1 MDTDISNEQAI
12 IAALEQMGSVVGKSS
27 RGYVHASC
35 PLAKYRHEG
44 GIDAHP
50 SFGVVY
56 SSGEAQKLE
65 GHAHCFSC
73 RYSGDIREI
82 ASLLY
87 AYGDLAAEDF
97 EGVMGLIEQ
106 VKTGHLPL
114 SLSAHSM
121 DDPFPD
127 EGWLDSFP
135 LVSSIHTP
143 AVQYLEE
150 RGINSRLAKQFGIRF
165 DGARY
170 RVCFPL
176 HDRAQRFRGLIGRT
190 LIPNPEGP
198 RYFYYPYKG
207 NAPRGFTWFNEQ
219 NLDLSKPVVVVEGV
233 FDALKV
239 WQTYKNVTAALSIA
253 FRLPGLGWHTGAQRW
268 VSMFDVGKGGQLAR
282 ERLQTIIPP
291 GARVW
296 HLPPPPGRDD
306 PGDSTPDEIRAQLET
321 LKAVDKPLGG
331 L

>member
-1 MDTDISNEQAI
+1 MDTDIGNEQAI
-12 IAALEQMGSVVGKSS
+12 IAALEQMGSVIGKTS

-44 GIDAHP
+44 GVDAHP

-56 SSGEAQKLE
+56 NSGEAHKLE

-73 RYSGDIREI
+73 QYSGDIREI
-82 ASLLY
+82 AALLY
-87 AYGDLAAEDF
+87 SYGDLPSADLEA
-97 EGVMGLIEQ
+97 VMNLIGQ

-114 SLSAHSM
+114 SLSAHTM

-135 LVSSIHTP
+135 LVSGVHTE
-143 AVQYLEE
+143 AVQYLTA
-150 RGINSRLAKQFGIRF
+150 RGIDRNLVKKFGIRF
-165 DGARY
+165 DAARY

-190 LIPNPEGP
+190 LIPQPEGP

-207 NAPRGFTWFNEQ
+207 NAPRGYTWFNEHA
-219 NLDLSKPVVVVEGV
+219 LDLSKPVVVVEGV

-239 WQTYKNVTAALSIA
+239 WQTYRNVTAALSIS
-253 FRLPGLGWHTGAQRW
+253 FRTPGLGWHVGVRRW

-282 ERLQTIIPP
+282 ERLDTLVSP
-291 GARVW
+291 GSKVW

-306 PGDSTPDEIRAQLET
+306 PGDSTPAEIKAQLET
-321 LKAVDKPLGG
+321 LTGVDKP
-331 L
+331 

>member
-1 MDTDISNEQAI
+1 MGADMGNEEAI
-12 IAALEQMGSVVGKSS
+12 IAALEHLGSKVGKTS

-44 GIDAHP
+44 GVDKNP

-56 SSGEAQKLE
+56 NSGEAHKPE
-65 GHAHCFSC
+65 GQAHCFSC
-73 RYSGDIREI
+73 QYSGSLSEI
-82 ASLLY
+82 ASLLF
-87 AYGDLAAEDF
+87 AYKELTPDDLEA
-97 EGVMGLIEQ
+97 VMTLVAKI
-106 VKTGHLPL
+106 KTGHLPL
-114 SLSAHSM
+114 SLSAHSV

-127 EGWLDSFP
+127 EDWLNSFP
-135 LVSSIHTP
+135 TITRHHTP
-143 AVQYLEE
+143 ALEYLNK
-150 RGINSRLAKQFGIRF
+150 RGISLSLAQDFDVRF

-176 HDRAQRFRGLIGRT
+176 RDRAQRFRGLIGRT

-198 RYFYYPYKG
+198 RYFYYPYKS
-207 NAPRGFTWFNEQ
+207 NAPRGFTWFNEN

-239 WQTYKNVTAALSIA
+239 WQTYKNVTAALSIS
-253 FRLPGLGWHTGAQRW
+253 FRTPGLAWHMGVNRW

-282 ERLQTIIPP
+282 GRLQDMAPS

-306 PGDSTPDEIRAQLET
+306 PGDSTPEEIKTQLET
-321 LKAVDKPLGG
+321 LMVDKPMSGF
-331 L
+331 

>member
-1 MDTDISNEQAI
+1 MDADIGNEEAI
-12 IAALEQMGSVVGKSS
+12 IATLEHLGSVVGKTS

-44 GIDAHP
+44 GVDKNP

-56 SSGEAQKLE
+56 SSGEAQKTE

-73 RYSGDIREI
+73 QYSGDIREI
-82 ASLLY
+82 ASMLY
-87 AYGDLAAEDF
+87 AYGDLEVADLEA
-97 EGVMGLIEQ
+97 VMGLLDKI
-106 VKTGHLPL
+106 VTGHLPL
-114 SLSAHSM
+114 SLSAHTA

-127 EGWLDSFP
+127 DDWLGSFP
-135 LVSSIHTP
+135 IVAAQHTP
-143 AVQYLEE
+143 AVEYLNA
-150 RGINSRLAKQFGIRF
+150 RGINSRLVKQFGIRF

-176 HDRAQRFRGLIGRT
+176 YDRAQRFRGLIGRT
-190 LIPNPEGP
+190 LIPDPEGL

-207 NAPRGFTWFNEQ
+207 NAPRGFTWFNEN
-219 NLDLSKPVVVVEGV
+219 NLDFSKPVVVVEGV

-239 WQTYKNVTAALSIA
+239 WQTYKNVTAALSIS
-253 FRLPGLGWHTGAQRW
+253 FRHPGLGWHTGVGRW

-282 ERLQTIIPP
+282 GRLQDLAAP
-291 GARVW
+291 GAKVW

-306 PGDSTPDEIRAQLET
+306 PGDSTPDEIKLQLET
-321 LKAVDKPLGG
+321 LKVDKPFKGA
-331 L
+331 